1 MIRMV
6 IFFMSLLT
14 FCPVTVFASPSVQH
28 VKVGLYISQ
37 PFVMA
42 EQNQMSGLAIDLWK
56 GFAREKKLESEYIE
70 FSTINGLLDAVSTG
84 EVDVAV
90 TSITITEDRARRM
103 TFSFPWYDS
112 GLRILVSLENNENVW
127 GGFLSSLTD
136 AGHVK
141 VYLIII
147 TGILAGTLLLTLI
160 DRKMDDT
167 FPESWFAG
175 LAESFYHVMSIVT
188 TGKTTHKLLF
198 GSAGKIIAAIWMV
211 CGVTIIAYITSSIT
225 STMTTHSLQ
234 NTVKDVEDL
243 SGKRIGVRAGSEAE
257 KFLVHK
263 GMNIRSYNNFKDAVS
278 ALGTGDIK
286 AIVAD
291 APTLE
296 YYVKTKPWSDVK
308 IVGSIFHP
316 EKFGFAL
323 NLQSPHTHELST
335 WLIGLHEKGEL
346 NRMKK
351 YYFSN

>member
-1 MIRMV
+1 MGPFSSPQKRSNNDQDGY
-6 IFFMSLLT
+6 FFMSLLT
-14 FCPVTVFASPSVQH
+14 YFPVTVFASPSFQH
-28 VKVGLYISQ
+28 VKVGVYISQ

-42 EQNQMSGLAIDLWK
+42 EQNQMSGLAIYLWK

-70 FSTINGLLDAVSTG
+70 FSTINGLLDAVSTV

-103 TFSFPWYDS
+103 AFSFPWYDS
-112 GLRILVSLENNENVW
+112 GLRILVSSGNNEKVW

-167 FPESWFAG
+167 FPESWFAV

-257 KFLVHK
+257 KFLVH
-263 GMNIRSYNNFKDAVS
+263 
-278 ALGTGDIK
+278 
-286 AIVAD
+286 
-291 APTLE
+291 
-296 YYVKTKPWSDVK
+296 
-308 IVGSIFHP
+308 
-316 EKFGFAL
+316 
-323 NLQSPHTHELST
+323 
-335 WLIGLHEKGEL
+335 
-346 NRMKK
+346 
-351 YYFSN
+351 